1 MAFLQASRVASA
13 SLVALVAASAA
24 QGQVI
29 ESRWITAVS
38 GDWTDAARWS
48 TPEFPTARGQDE
60 YRAIIDVVGSPYT
73 ISLSTDI
80 DLSELVY
87 TSADATIDGAGVGT
101 IVVRDDLEFGD
112 ATVRAVAELMAEG
125 TLRFTGDVVSEIDD
139 TPLCLPGLASARK
152 TGMGDILLSGTGL
165 IEISSG
171 ATFTIENSGDF
182 VGDSTARLINDGI
195 FTKDSPGLTLIE
207 DIAFENNGTVVVQQ
221 GALEV
226 TDPVLPALGVLGP
239 ATYEIEA
246 GAVLDFSGTT
256 LSTNQ
261 ADVFFNGPDA
271 SFSQLSGVDLNEG
284 LVLAA
289 GGASVPFSG
298 AGAFTNEGDLAALGP
313 GSIISTVGSVVN
325 TSSGALTVDG
335 GGRIVTGGVGVVNEG
350 LAQGVGTIVAQTFV
364 NNGVVSPG
372 SSPGILVTESA
383 SGANHVFEQT
393 GSGTLLIE
401 IEGRTAGLTHDVLE
415 VRGIALFNGSLQL
428 DFAPF
433 SGEPPIQTGDQF
445 QIIMADGIDGVF
457 TDIDVNG
464 LGAAGSV
471 DVFLNPNGVLVVVT
485 QIPSPGALAVLGLGG
500 LAAMRRRR

>member
-1 MAFLQASRVASA
+1 MTYSGVVRATCATGV
-13 SLVALVAASAA
+13 VALIS
-24 QGQVI
+24 QTCYGQVI
-29 ESRWITAVS
+29 DSTWIDDTS
-38 GDWTDAARWS
+38 GIWEDAARWS
-48 TPEFPTARGQDE
+48 TPEFPSARGPDR
-60 YRAIIDVVGSPYT
+60 YRAIIDFDSGGLYT
-73 ISLSTDI
+73 ISVSQAI
-80 DLSELVY
+80 DLDSLVF
-87 TSADATIDGAGVGT
+87 TSSDATIDGGGSGT
-101 IVVRDDLEFGD
+101 IVVRSELEFGD
-112 ATVRAVAELMAEG
+112 GTARAVAELMSEG
-125 TLRFTGDVVSEIDD
+125 TLLFTGDLIAEIDD
-139 TPLCLPGLASARK
+139 TPLCHVGSIARK
-152 TGMGDILLSGTGL
+152 TGTGDVSLTGSSIIEFSSGT
-165 IEISSG
+165 
-171 ATFTIENSGDF
+171 TFTIENSGDF
-182 VGDSTARLINDGI
+182 VGDSTARLINNGI

-298 AGAFTNEGDLAALGP
+298 AGAFNNEGDLAALGP

-350 LAQGVGTIVAQTFV
+350 LAQGVGTIVAQTFM

-445 QIIMADGIDGVF
+445 QIILADGIDGVF

-485 QIPSPGALAVLGLGG
+485 QIPSPGALAVMGLGG
-500 LAAMRRRR
+500 LATMRRRR